1 MESEATHWLMKTLL
15 VDNWFGVWL
24 AIFGL
29 CAQAIFMSRMLVQ
42 WIASERA
49 KKSVM
54 PVAFW
59 WLSLAGAMMLLVYGV
74 MRRDVVIIAAQLF
87 GLIVYARNLKLIW
100 NEKRRDLIN

>member
-1 MESEATHWLMKTLL
+1 MEPETTHWLMRTLL
-15 VDNWFGVWL
+15 VDSWFGVWL
-24 AIFGL
+24 ALFGL
-29 CAQAIFMSRMLVQ
+29 LAQGVFMSRMLVQ

-59 WLSLAGAMMLLVYGV
+59 WLSLGGAVMLLVYGV
-74 MRRDVVIIAAQLF
+74 MRNDVVIISAQVF
-87 GLIVYARNLKLIW
+87 GLIIYARNLKLIW

>member
-1 MESEATHWLMKTLL
+1 MEDQAAHWLMRTLL
-15 VDNWFGVWL
+15 VDSWYGVWL
-24 AIFGL
+24 ALFGL
-29 CAQAIFMSRMLVQ
+29 SAQGIFMSRMLLQ

-59 WLSLAGAMMLLVYGV
+59 WLSLAGAVMLLAYGV
-74 MRRDVVIIAAQLF
+74 LREDIVIIAAQTF
-87 GLIVYARNLKLIW
+87 GMIVYVRNLKLIW